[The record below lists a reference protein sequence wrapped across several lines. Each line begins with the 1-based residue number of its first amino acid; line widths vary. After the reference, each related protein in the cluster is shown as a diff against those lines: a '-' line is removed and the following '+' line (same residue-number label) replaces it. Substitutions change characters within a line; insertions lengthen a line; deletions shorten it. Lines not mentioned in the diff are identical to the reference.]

1 VFPEGGCRL
10 APRVPLFDPYAIP
23 RDGPKGGVVCTSL
36 RKDFTNFITKG
47 NIIQLAIAFVM
58 GVAFASVVSGLTV
71 GIITPL
77 IGEVGGT
84 GSLANQNT
92 TIGHAKFLWG
102 AFLADVINFLI
113 VAVVLFFLIVYPL
126 LRYEERKKAKAP
138 PVAPTTKE
146 CPYCHETI
154 PIAAT
159 RCGHCTSQ
167 LPVDSVPPAA
177 KT

>member
-1 VFPEGGCRL
+1 VG
-10 APRVPLFDPYAIP
+10 A
-23 RDGPKGGVVCTSL
+23 TSL
-36 RKDFTNFITKG
+36 RTDFTNFITKG
-47 NIIQLAIAFVM
+47 NIVQLAIAFVM
-58 GVAFASVVSGLTV
+58 GVAFASVVSGFTA
-71 GIITPL
+71 GIVSPL

-84 GSLANQNT
+84 GNLANQT
-92 TIGHAKFLWG
+92 TTVGHAKFLWG

-113 VAVVLFFLIVYPL
+113 VAAVLFFLIVYPL
-126 LRYEERKKAKAP
+126 LRYEERQKAKH

-167 LPVDSVPPAA
+167 LPVDSPSPAT